1 MQGRRPFPPEGRAP
15 LWADVI
21 PPVTVRRSHDAA
33 PAMNILIPVA
43 AAALCL
49 LLAYRWYP
57 RYIARVFREDDRNPP
72 PSERFADGTD
82 FVKSRSHVVFGH
94 HFATI
99 AGAGPI
105 VGPTLAL
112 AYGWQPVWLWI
123 VLAGIFFGAVHDM
136 TAMFMSVRERGRSVG
151 HIARTALGPLG
162 YVLNLIAFVF
172 VLTLINAIFLNL
184 SVTALTSLYPLDAL
198 DLAPDQTLLG
208 TITEN
213 GVVRARI
220 GGIATTS
227 VFLITLFAP
236 ALGWLIRT
244 DRITTPRAY
253 LVAFVT
259 CVGSIIAGFLWPVTL
274 DGDSWRIVMTLYV
287 FAVCAIPVW
296 VMLQPRDFTNV
307 QILYGGLALLF
318 LAALVAGANGT
329 SLQAPAVSI
338 SAGEA
343 ALRGPIWPLMFITV
357 ACGAISGFH
366 SLVASGTTVKQ
377 IPRESDARRI
387 GYGAMVLE
395 SFFAILVVVAVG
407 SMLAPDEYMA
417 VVYPPGIAS
426 NPVLGFALGAGRLMH
441 TAFPI
446 VPVAV
451 AVVFGILMLEGFV
464 VTTLDSSVRLCRY
477 LLQECWEVIFAGNA
491 PPWARS
497 VWLNSG
503 IAVAL
508 MFGFAIS
515 GTVRQMWPVFGAGN
529 QLIAVLAL
537 TTVSVWLAQ
546 RARQTLFAA
555 IPATFMILT
564 TCTALFILA
573 RTNLTGAGGS
583 VWLGYA
589 ATGLLFLAVA
599 TVIVGVTRFMQA
611 LRRATPLPM
620 DIDRAA

>member
-1 MQGRRPFPPEGRAP
+1 MQSGHPFPPEGGAP
-15 LWADVI
+15 PWANAIDSAT
-21 PPVTVRRSHDAA
+21 PGTVAY
-33 PAMNILIPVA
+33 AMNILVPVA
-43 AAALCL
+43 AAAVCL

-57 RYIARVFREDDRNPP
+57 RYIARVFREDDRNRT
-72 PSERFADGTD
+72 PSERFADGSD
-82 FVKSRSHVVFGH
+82 YVKSRTHVVFGH

-112 AYGWQPVWLWI
+112 AFGWQPVWLWVVI
-123 VLAGIFFGAVHDM
+123 AGICFGAVHDM
-136 TAMFMSVRERGRSVG
+136 SAMFMSVRERGRSVG
-151 HIARTALGPLG
+151 HIARATLGPFG
-162 YVLNLIAFVF
+162 YVLNLITFVF

-184 SVTALTSLYPLDAL
+184 SVTALTSHYPLEAL
-198 DLAPDQTLLG
+198 NLSPTQTLLG
-208 TITEN
+208 TVTED
-213 GVVRARI
+213 GVVKARI

-227 VFLITLFAP
+227 VFLITAFAP
-236 ALGWLIRT
+236 VLGWLIRA
-244 DRITTPRAY
+244 DRISTGRAY
-253 LVAFVT
+253 LMAFIT
-259 CVGSIIAGFLWPVTL
+259 CVVSIIAGFLFPVTL
-274 DGDSWRIVMTLYV
+274 DGDTWRIVMTVYIL
-287 FAVCAIPVW
+287 AACSIPVW

-318 LAALVAGANGT
+318 LSALIAGANGAT
-329 SLQAPAVSI
+329 LQAPAFSI
-338 SAGEA
+338 ARGEA
-343 ALRGPIWPLMFITV
+343 ALNGPIWPLMFITV

-377 IPRESDARRI
+377 IPRESDTRRV

-407 SMLAPDEYMA
+407 SMLSPDEYLS
-417 VVYPPGIAS
+417 VVYPAGVAS

-441 TAFPI
+441 TAFPA

-477 LLQECWEVIFAGNA
+477 LLEECWDVLFKGAA
-491 PPWARS
+491 PAWARN
-497 VWLNSG
+497 VWFNSA

-508 MFGFAIS
+508 MFVFAIS

-555 IPATFMILT
+555 VPAAFMIVT

-573 RTNLTGAGGS
+573 RTNLTGGS

-599 TVIVGVTRFMQA
+599 TVIVGVLRFTQA
-611 LRRATPLPM
+611 LRQVTPLPM
-620 DIDRAA
+620 EIDRAA